1 MHIHT
6 HICTHINM
14 HAHTHHLLFYFKFL
28 PLVPLQIAEDFMN
41 CSGLWYPQEWH
52 NLRHFECFFFF
63 TFLGCF
69 RLTQQWYQAVQ
80 QIVTQVQRRRNAPK
94 IGRGARSLRYLVH
107 RKFRVK
113 KGTFKYCLPQKWGV
127 HVPPQFLRLCMCDDR
142 AAISTATQFVSYL
155 TNFNSL
161 QGVTRKLSQMVKHRS
176 AAQCAWCLVQ
186 LASFAI

>member
-1 MHIHT
+1 
-6 HICTHINM
+6 M
-14 HAHTHHLLFYFKFL
+14 HAHKHACTHTSSAIL
-28 PLVPLQIAEDFMN
+28 LQIFTISATAN
-41 CSGLWYPQEWH
+41 CWRLYELQWFVVSTRVAQLASFWM
-52 NLRHFECFFFF
+52 LFFF